1 MPRTGRPKAE
11 LVLSDDEREQLL
23 RWSRRAK
30 SAQALALRARIV
42 LACAEGADNKTVAR
56 RLGCAPA
63 TVGKWR
69 ARFIVDRLD
78 GLVDEPRPGRPPSIS
93 VERVEDVVVA
103 TLEQTP
109 ANATHWSRASM
120 AKRSGLS
127 KTTIGRIWKAFELKP
142 HRAETFKLSK
152 DPLFVDKLF
161 DVVGLYLD
169 PPESAVVLCVDEKSQ
184 VQALART
191 SPVLP
196 MMPGMPERRTHDYVR
211 HGVTSL
217 FAAFNIA
224 DGTVI
229 SAIHRRHRATE
240 FKKFL
245 TKIDAEVPEPLDVH
259 LVCDNY
265 GTHKTPTITSWLARH
280 PRFHM
285 HFTPTSASWLNQ
297 VERWFASITDEL
309 IRRGSHTSVQALEA
323 DIRAWVKG
331 WNADPKPF
339 IWTKTAEQILESL
352 GRLLTRISGAGH

>member
-1 MPRTGRPKAE
+1 LE
-11 LVLSDDEREQLL
+11 LTEDERAQLQ
-23 RWSRRAK
+23 RWARRAK
-30 SAQALALRARIV
+30 SAQALALRSRIV
-42 LACAEGADNKTVAR
+42 LACGQGLDNKSVAD
-56 RLGCAPA
+56 RLQVTPA

-69 ARFIVDRLD
+69 SRFVADRLD

-93 VERVEDVVVA
+93 VDQIEAIVVD
-103 TLEQTP
+103 TLEKTP
-109 ANATHWSRASM
+109 EHATHWTRASM

-127 KTTIGRIWKAFELKP
+127 KSTVGRIWKAFDLKP
-142 HRAETFKLSK
+142 HRADTFKLSK
-152 DPLFVDKLF
+152 DPLFVEKVC

-191 SPVLP
+191 APVLP

-229 SAIHRRHRATE
+229 SAVHRRHRAVE

-245 TKIDAEVPEPLDVH
+245 ARIDAEVPDGLDVH

-265 GTHKTPTITSWLARH
+265 GTHKTPAINAWLAKH

-285 HFTPTSASWLNQ
+285 HFTPTSSSWVNQ
-297 VERWFASITDEL
+297 VERFFAYLTDDL
-309 IRRGSHTSVQALEA
+309 VRRGSHTSVQALEA
-323 DIRAWVKG
+323 DIRAWVKA
-331 WNADPKPF
+331 WNDDPKPF
-339 IWTKTAEQILESL
+339 IWTKTAEQILTSL
-352 GRLLTRISGAGH
+352 GRLVQRISGAGH